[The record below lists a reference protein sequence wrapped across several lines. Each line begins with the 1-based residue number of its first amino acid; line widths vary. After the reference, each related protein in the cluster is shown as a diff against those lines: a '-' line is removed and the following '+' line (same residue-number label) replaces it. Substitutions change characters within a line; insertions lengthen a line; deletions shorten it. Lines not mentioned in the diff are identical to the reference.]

1 MSKEVGARVLQVRQ
15 DANLNQREFATRI
28 GISSGGISQIE
39 SGKAMPGGDFLLKIH
54 QEFGVDVTWLLTGL
68 SMGGA
73 APAAPALARDEE
85 ILLDNYRN
93 SPPDARAEDLT
104 GSAASSSPNTTKS
117 PDQTVRGFCLGWEK

>member
-93 SPPDARAEDLT
+93 SPPDARAAIKATSDAFARPAR
-104 GSAASSSPNTTKS
+104 GAKRDKAA
-117 PDQTVRGFCLGWEK
+117 

>member
-54 QEFGVDVTWLLTGL
+54 QEFGVDVTWLLTGM
-68 SMGGA
+68 STSGV
-73 APAAPALARDEE
+73 APNAGNVSEGDQ
-85 ILLDNYRN
+85 ILLDNFHAAPVQVQAGIKTALGAFA
-93 SPPDARAEDLT
+93 SRAGT
-104 GSAASSSPNTTKS
+104 NAGKRRKAA
-117 PDQTVRGFCLGWEK
+117 